1 MFRLLL
7 PVQLAGPALT
17 TSELA
22 TQIRSSAGLGIVSSI
37 VGAGRHPSPAQQA
50 VLAVLARASGLPQPT
65 WPPRS
70 APSRSRNRAAPSP
83 PAPEP
88 APGSPAYAAAQRFAA
103 LTPAA
108 RRTWLVRHLPALRAG
123 RITLA
128 QLP

>member
-17 TSELA
+17 TSQVA
-22 TQIRSSAGLGIVSSI
+22 AQIRSSTGLGIVTSI

-50 VLAVLARASGLPQPT
+50 VLAVLARVSGLPQPT
-65 WPPRS
+65 SPPRS
-70 APSRSRNRAAPSP
+70 APPGSRTRAAPSP

-108 RRTWLVRHLPALRAG
+108 RRAWLAAHLAALRAG